1 MEQELFGE
9 VAEVIEKNVIE
20 VRRLLVLAAKEV
32 WKIGKEDVLLAF
44 A

>member
-9 VAEVIEKNVIE
+9 VAEVIQKNVID
-20 VRRLLVLAAKEV
+20 VRRLLVLAAKGV